1 MVRAWRKC
9 SDGVVFSGIHVTRDL
24 LSLGRRL
31 YYEKGPSYTI
41 WWFLKQ
47 VCAGRRRLVRF
58 EDIYRFHQAIAGVK
72 SKNAT
77 WKILKRLELYGLI
90 EDVNGWYKPVIF
102 DESIVKGSIDWRRV
116 RTRDQVIGS
125 STRKQSAKKVVEK
138 LPKPVQRVVA
148 MARQLI
154 EQGKKWQAVD
164 LLAHTLVGV
173 RETGVLVARKGDTF
187 IYYEKKT
194 SKMHMVKSSKLAEIF
209 EQLGIHDEILTC
221 HKQHDAG
228 NIIRRMYGSH
238 DVARRIHYLLKEQG
252 WFEYP
257 RKHYYYRYFEDPV
270 SKTWCIIIYVRRG
283 NTLEEV
289 WRIQQEQQQEGLMI
303 QRKAGTIVTREHVKE
318 DNEETYFNRS
328 KGLF

>member
-1 MVRAWRKC
+1 MRVWKRF
-9 SDGVVFSGIHVTRDL
+9 SDSVVFSGIHVTRDL

-47 VCAGRRRLVRF
+47 VYTKRRRLVKFR
-58 EDIYRFHQAIAGVK
+58 DIYKFHQAIAGVK

-90 EDVNGWYKPVIF
+90 EDINGWYKPVIL
-102 DESIVKGSIDWRRV
+102 DESFVKGSIDWKRV

-125 STRKQSAKKVVEK
+125 GAKGQSAKKVVEE

-148 MARQLI
+148 VARQLI
-154 EQGKKWQAVD
+154 EQGEKWRAVD
-164 LLAHTLVGV
+164 LLAHTLLGI
-173 RETGVLVARKGDTF
+173 RQTGILVARKDDAF
-187 IYYEKKT
+187 IYYEEKT
-194 SKMHMVKSSKLAEIF
+194 SKMHMVKSNKLAEIF
-209 EQLGIHDEILTC
+209 EQLGIHDEFLALHC
-221 HKQHDAG
+221 EHEAD

-252 WFEYP
+252 WFRYP
-257 RKHYYYRYFEDPV
+257 SEHYYYRYFEDLV

-303 QRKAGTIVTREHVKE
+303 QKRAGAIVTREHVKE
-318 DNEETYFNRS
+318 ENEETYFNRS